1 MDDFGS
7 MREIMSRRIKELEKI
22 NNLPDLIIIDG

>member
-1 MDDFGS
+1 